1 MGEVV
6 TFDNTSDNQAAIH
19 YQKANKN
26 EANSI
31 TTAQEGMFKKKNRVM
46 NTQVRN
52 QQIIN
57 QINLQIEKPVDQ

>member
-52 QQIIN
+52 
-57 QINLQIEKPVDQ
+57 

>member
-31 TTAQEGMFKKKNRVM
+31 TTAQEGMFKKMRRALPVTGAKFDWD
-46 NTQVRN
+46 
-52 QQIIN
+52 
-57 QINLQIEKPVDQ
+57 KPKLMI